1 MKTMKKQLLTVVV
14 SALFLMLTAVTSEA
28 QQMRLMRANIPFD
41 FNVGNTKLPAG
52 HYAIQRSGAGG
63 VLQLVSLDGKKS
75 IFFST
80 LEAQNAKP
88 QNRAQLEF
96 RRYGSERFLSQV
108 RQWGDTR
115 YEIRKS
121 KREREVAKKVDRHLA
136 MNNEDLEIVMIEGQ

>member
-1 MKTMKKQLLTVVV
+1 MKTMKKQLLMMVV
-14 SALFLMLTAVTSEA
+14 SAFFLMLTAGVSEA
-28 QQMRLMRANIPFD
+28 QQMRLMRATIPFD
-41 FNVGNTKLPAG
+41 FNVGNISLPAG
-52 HYAIQRSGAGG
+52 RYAIERSSTGG

-80 LEAQNAKP
+80 LEAQNSKP
-88 QNRAQLEF
+88 QSRAQLEF
-96 RRYGSERFLSQV
+96 HRYGTEHFLSQV

-136 MNNEDLEIVMIEGQ
+136 KNNEELEIVMIEGQ